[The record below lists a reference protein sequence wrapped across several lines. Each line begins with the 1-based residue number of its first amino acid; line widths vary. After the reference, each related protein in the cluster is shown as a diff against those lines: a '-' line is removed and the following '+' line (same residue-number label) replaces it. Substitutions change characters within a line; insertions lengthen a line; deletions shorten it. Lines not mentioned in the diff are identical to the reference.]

1 MTGSRGIFVGVGL
14 LALVP
19 LSTGGPA
26 TPRTVAFRGA
36 AAQEPAAAV
45 QYSSASKEFYMT
57 ADEIDYIRPGFHVT
71 VNSITIPPEDRRP
84 VVDYSFTDDLNQP
97 LDRKGQVTPGSLSVN
112 QVLAVWDAGTRYYT
126 AYTTRVQTSAPTS
139 PFPNVKATQAAADS
153 AGEAG
158 WTDLEIGHS
167 IYKFKT
173 ALPEGFDQTKTHT
186 LAIYATRNT
195 SDIVG
200 KNYYDNVVHDFRP
213 DGGTVT
219 DTWDKTVNGNCNVCH
234 NPLAAHGGSRQDVK
248 LCVTCHNPQTVD
260 PDTGRSVNFRE
271 MIHKIHRGE
280 NLPSVKAGT
289 PYVIIGNNS
298 SIHDFSDV
306 VFPKDIRNC
315 ETCHKKGATPEEGG
329 TQYANYFTY
338 PSRTACGACHDDISF
353 APGGNH
359 AGGPQAD
366 DSQCAGC
373 HRPQGDRDWDASIL
387 GAHTIP
393 SESKQLKG
401 LHSEILSVS
410 NSKPGQK
417 PTVVFQITENDGTA
431 VAPSS
436 FTTSSGSS
444 NLYLLMGGPTTDYAV
459 NPIRERADGASFNGT
474 LATYTF
480 TKPIPT
486 DATGTGTWAFSI
498 DARRTVTFD
507 PAPPDGADFTE
518 GAFNKVFYAAV
529 TDSTPVPRRA
539 VVDLANCNLCH
550 DRLVLHGGQRFN
562 VEECVMCHNPNAS
575 DVARRPA
582 DKVPVESI
590 DFKRMIH
597 RIHTGEELTAQG
609 DTTDCSPSGTPDA
622 FGCFT
627 IYGFNGSV
635 NNFNHVIFPGDRRDC
650 ATCHSDGTWE
660 VQENARPGALATNT
674 PRDWYTPQ
682 QPTAAACLGC
692 HDSQSAA
699 AHAYLNTA
707 PFGEACAVCHGPGAV
722 EDVDKVHAH

>member
-1 MTGSRGIFVGVGL
+1 MTTGREFLVGFGL

-19 LSTGGPA
+19 LPTGGA
-26 TPRTVAFRGA
+26 GTPRAVSWRGGETSG
-36 AAQEPAAAV
+36 QPSAAV
-45 QYSSASKEFYMT
+45 SYSKNAREFYMT
-57 ADEIDYIRPGFHVT
+57 SDEIGYIRPGFHIT
-71 VNSITIPPEDRRP
+71 VNSITIPEDRRP
-84 VVDYSFTDDLNQP
+84 VVDYSFKDDLNQP
-97 LDRKGQVTPGSLSVN
+97 LDRLGQVTPGSLSIN
-112 QVLAVWDAGTRYYT
+112 QVLAWYDGSTRYYT
-126 AYTTRVQTSAPTS
+126 AYTTRVQTSAPTA
-139 PFPNVKATQAAADS
+139 PHPNVKATQAAADS
-153 AGEAG
+153 GG
-158 WTDLEIGHS
+158 TWTDVEIGHS

-173 ALPEGFDQTKTHT
+173 VLPENFDQTKTHT
-186 LAIYATRNT
+186 LAIYATRNLN
-195 SDIVG
+195 DIVG

-219 DTWDKTVNGNCNVCH
+219 EFWDKTVNGNCNVCH

-248 LCVTCHNPQTVD
+248 LCVTCHSPQTVD

-280 NLPSVKAGT
+280 NLPSVQAGT
-289 PYVIIGNNS
+289 PYVIWGNNS

-315 ETCHKKGATPEEGG
+315 ETCHKKGDSPEEGG

-338 PSRTACGACHDDISF
+338 PARTPCGACHDNVNF
-353 APGGNH
+353 VTGENH

-366 DSQCAGC
+366 DSQCASC
-373 HRPQGDRDWDASIL
+373 HRPQGDREWDASIL

-401 LHSEILSVS
+401 LHTDILEVR

-417 PTVVFQITENDGTA
+417 PTVVFSITENDGTP

-436 FTTSSGSS
+436 FTTSSGGS

-459 NPIRERADGASFNGT
+459 TPIRERADGASFNGT
-474 LATYTF
+474 TATYTF

-498 DARRTVTFD
+498 DARRTVVLD
-507 PAPPDGADFTE
+507 PAPPEGPNFTE
-518 GAFNKVFYAAV
+518 GAFNHVHYAAV
-529 TDSTPVPRRA
+529 TDATPVPRRS
-539 VVDLANCNLCH
+539 VVNLDNCNLCH

-562 VEECVMCHNPNAS
+562 IEECVMCHNPNAS

-609 DTTDCSPSGTPDA
+609 DTTDCSPSGTPNA

-627 IYGFNGSV
+627 IYGFGTPPSV
-635 NNFNHVIFPGDRRDC
+635 NNFNHVRFPGDRRDC
-650 ATCHSDGTWE
+650 ATCHLDGTWE
-660 VQENARPGALATNT
+660 VQENPRPGALPTQT
-674 PRDWYTPQ
+674 LRDWYTPQ

-699 AHAYLNTA
+699 AHAFLNTA

-722 EDVDKVHAH
+722 EDVDKVHAQ